1 MSSTDRGPAK
11 CDPKGHSSS
20 FLVFAVSSY
29 LPSSPFLTRPS
40 FTISSSIGYTEPGE
54 GLHHPCVMF
63 SISSMISMPF
73 FGERLRIVRINGLS
87 PRLRKCP
94 NPRNIRYRFSD
105 IGYPISRYKD
115 SLAKLCNPQESPN
128 LGEKSPVSSP
138 NLRPGT
144 SPETLLKFVRDCRH
158 LSGTIP
164 AWITP

>member
-1 MSSTDRGPAK
+1 MSSTERGPAK
-11 CDPKGHSSS
+11 WDPKGHSSS

-63 SISSMISMPF
+63 SISSIISIPF
-73 FGERLRIVRINGLS
+73 LGKRLRSVRIKGLS

-105 IGYPISRYKD
+105 IGYPISRYKH
-115 SLAKLCNPQESPN
+115 SLLSSHVTRKNNEPI
-128 LGEKSPVSSP
+128 GKSPVSSP
-138 NLRPGT
+138 K
-144 SPETLLKFVRDCRH
+144 S
-158 LSGTIP
+158 
-164 AWITP
+164 